1 MPVDNQ
7 DSSALTLS
15 ALPSAHKTIAVALTG
30 ASGMPYGLR
39 LVECLL
45 AAGCRVWLLY
55 SQVAQIVA
63 RQEMDL
69 ALPARPD
76 EVAAQLGARF
86 NAAPGQL
93 RVFGREEWFAPPASG
108 SNPPDA
114 MVVCPCTMG
123 SLASI
128 SAGLAGNLIER
139 AADVVIK
146 EGRKLILVPRETP
159 FSALHLEN
167 MLRLAR
173 MGVVILPPNPGFYH
187 HPKTVDDLVD
197 FVVARILDQLAV
209 PHALMARWG
218 ETQAAA
224 ELIPAPSSHQ

>member
-1 MPVDNQ
+1 MTASV
-7 DSSALTLS
+7 
-15 ALPSAHKTIAVALTG
+15 PSTKTIAVALTG

-69 ALPARPD
+69 SLPGRPA
-76 EVAAQLGARF
+76 EVEAMLSERFGAAA
-86 NAAPGQL
+86 GQL

-128 SAGLAGNLIER
+128 AAGLAGNLIER
-139 AADVVIK
+139 AADVAIK

-159 FSALHLEN
+159 FSQLHLEN

-173 MGVVILPPNPGFYH
+173 MGVVILPANPGFYH
-187 HPKTVDDLVD
+187 RPQTVGALVD
-197 FVVARILDQLAV
+197 FVVARVLDQLAV
-209 PHALMARWG
+209 PHQLMPRWG
-218 ETQAAA
+218 EA
-224 ELIPAPSSHQ
+224 EDAED